1 MVLFVFCLI
10 IFAGILYNFVKYRK
24 DDESARIYG
33 IFSFV
38 SYLSVV
44 VSGARVIPV
53 GIFDTEMK
61 AGIFMAVIFISV
73 IALALVFLPKTGK
86 NAMKGAVMIT
96 AVCLAVVMMPLKEN
110 LLDNT
115 NKEGIS
121 DPQAFQEA
129 YDRAY
134 TASLYAEDNLVNE
147 LGVNKDSITK
157 GSYGFVPGEEM
168 EYFAA
173 FAWNDENGN
182 ENKYGYKI
190 SVNDEYECMIIESGQ
205 DIGTD
210 AL

>member
-96 AVCLAVVMMPLKEN
+96 AVCLAVVMMPMKEN

-190 SVNDEYECMIIESGQ
+190 SVNDEHQCTIITSGQ